1 MQHGCHLRV
10 SSFTAPRHETSGA
23 RVTHARLYGVQGE
36 RKFHSAVS
44 VSHTCVQCS
53 SGGVMKPYIP
63 SCSVCVRYSVCLN
76 SFTHVKLILAA
87 AQFRVEHVVN
97 CRTPL
102 NRRLQCVEK
111 SERFFTFAELSTV

>member
-1 MQHGCHLRV
+1 MKLD
-10 SSFTAPRHETSGA
+10 TA
-23 RVTHARLYGVQGE
+23 
-36 RKFHSAVS
+36 
-44 VSHTCVQCS
+44 
-53 SGGVMKPYIP
+53 
-63 SCSVCVRYSVCLN
+63 SCSLCVCTSVCLN

-111 SERFFTFAELSTV
+111 SVRFFRNIGPGPRATALLLGGHQ